1 MSKKLASGSDAIV
14 LDVKTGNGAFMQT
27 VEKAEELA
35 RIMVAIGNGAG
46 KKTYAVITDMS
57 QPLGNTVGNIV
68 EVQEAIEALNG
79 KGPKDLM
86 DDV

>member
-1 MSKKLASGSDAIV
+1 
-14 LDVKTGNGAFMQT
+14 MQT

-79 KGPKDLM
+79 KRAKGSDGCCLCIRVSYVKRLPVWQKM
-86 DDV
+86 KKQEQ